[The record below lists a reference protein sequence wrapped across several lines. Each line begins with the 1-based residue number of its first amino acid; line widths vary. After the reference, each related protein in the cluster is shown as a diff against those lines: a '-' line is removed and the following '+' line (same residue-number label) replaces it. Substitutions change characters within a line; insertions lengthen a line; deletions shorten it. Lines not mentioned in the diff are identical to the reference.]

1 MKIVFNCDIKF
12 YKNKDLCNALKSVD
26 FSELEVAPVLSEN
39 EDGSFSM
46 EFDNNELV
54 EVQFAINDEIIASGL
69 ENQNE
74 VNETGKMLYWLY
86 DEILIQSKQEQTD
99 GV

>member
-12 YKNKDLCNALKSVD
+12 YKNKDLFNVLQSVD
-26 FSELEVAPVLSEN
+26 FSELEVTPVLSEN

-86 DEILIQSKQEQTD
+86 DEILIQCK
-99 GV
+99 

>member
-1 MKIVFNCDIKF
+1 MKIIFNCDSKF
-12 YKNKDLCNALKSVD
+12 YKNTDLLNLLQSVD
-26 FSELEVAPVLSEN
+26 FSELEEAPVFSEN

-46 EFDNNELV
+46 EFDNNELTDV
-54 EVQFAINDEIIASGL
+54 EFAINDEIIASGL

-86 DEILIQSKQEQTD
+86 DEIIMQSK
-99 GV
+99 

>member
-12 YKNKDLCNALKSVD
+12 YNNKELFNVLQSVD